1 MSIEHLSWDSDFFG
15 RSIGRWRTP
24 NIQADNLPDPVG
36 FELIYVEVQE
46 TPEPT
51 LKAEGWHDAGRKLTF
66 TGPTSSAPVDDAIR
80 TLTHRNT
87 ELEELAWL
95 SGHQSRYK
103 LDPRF
108 TDAEFK
114 RLYTRWIDA
123 CLEGQWNARIL
134 GLESNAQLAGFV
146 TVESMEDHARIG
158 LIAVHP
164 NHQGQGLSG
173 RLIAAARSTAKVQG
187 HSELKVSTQGSNEA
201 AINAYIHRGFKKMN
215 STHYYHWWVEQ

>member
-24 NIQADNLPDPVG
+24 NIQADNLPDPAG

-46 TPEPT
+46 TPEST

-95 SGHQSRYK
+95 SGLHGIRISTKRPLGK
-103 LDPRF
+103 GLD
-108 TDAEFK
+108 
-114 RLYTRWIDA
+114 RLK
-123 CLEGQWNARIL
+123 
-134 GLESNAQLAGFV
+134 
-146 TVESMEDHARIG
+146 HAP
-158 LIAVHP
+158 AP
-164 NHQGQGLSG
+164 TPTNP
-173 RLIAAARSTAKVQG
+173 
-187 HSELKVSTQGSNEA
+187 
-201 AINAYIHRGFKKMN
+201 
-215 STHYYHWWVEQ
+215 